1 MAKDAKGH
9 GSNARSGPAQP
20 IPGHPYHGKTDAEL
34 HFIAKDAHAA
44 AQAMQG
50 HNSTAENKYRDQVND
65 ASTVLGYRSR
75 GGAMDI
81 AAQHGIDTSHLD
93 PEKYAKGLE
102 DTYRAQHAPGGR
114 NGYNPE
120 AVNKAISNASR
131 YQGKVSGREASMIH
145 RLLKGRG

>member
-9 GSNARSGPAQP
+9 GSDGRGGPAQP

-81 AAQHGIDTSHLD
+81 AAQHGIDTSHLSS
-93 PEKYAKGLE
+93 GLGRGLGV
-102 DTYRAQHAPGGR
+102 DWSKAPNPHAGGFAGATRARR
-114 NGYNPE
+114 N
-120 AVNKAISNASR
+120 SNAQEYVASR
-131 YQGKVSGREASMIH
+131 ATRPSNFKLS
-145 RLLKGRG
+145 